1 MPVNLDWVSQIA
13 QPVKPVDPLQMQMQA
28 IALQNA
34 QLQQQ
39 EMLQNIDKAKRAQ
52 QTAEAWQ
59 QDVIKVRD
67 AMKSMLD
74 KNGTLS
80 AQAQTQLLS
89 LVSPQSQMAMQ
100 DFFTQ
105 FNKDQIA
112 LAKETA
118 DIASKSVDTATK
130 LNQLKQIK
138 LVNMASGLLPI
149 NDTDLPAAFKA
160 AFGHAQEEMGWSDQD
175 AVNALASMTDQNG
188 QITAPGIRA
197 ALETIV
203 ARDPQMATAITSQT
217 TKRVEAKKE
226 TTRQNVAEIYSG
238 IVGGTI
244 NQSNWAQ
251 QSQKLIDA
259 GVNPASI
266 PTKMPS
272 AEWVLS
278 LGMTPEEILQG
289 ADRAKNRKLETDRI
303 EIERQRNRIND
314 IQRDDQRR
322 QSSYQWESG
331 QIENLEK
338 GLRSQ
343 YDNIQQALSDLVG
356 GKADGVIAPAILKAM
371 VAGQGVRITNPEIN
385 GLLGTRN
392 ALGDIE
398 VLLNRVVGDKNFK
411 LSADQRTQLGEVLQD
426 ALKRASGKLSQT
438 IAARKSLSNP
448 DIPIAEQRKIVDGL
462 RESMYR
468 TPASA
473 AEQLFGRPG
482 GNQ

>member
-28 IALQNA
+28 ITLQNA

-118 DIASKSVDTATK
+118 DTASKSAETATK
-130 LNQLKQIK
+130 LDQLKQGK

-149 NDTDLPAAFKA
+149 NDKDLPAAFKA

-175 AVNALASMTDQNG
+175 AVNALASMTDENG

-203 ARDPQMATAITSQT
+203 ARNPQMATAITSQA
-217 TKRVEAKKE
+217 TKRGEAQKE
-226 TTRQNVAEIYSG
+226 TTRKDVAEIYSG
-238 IVGGTI
+238 ILGGTI
-244 NQSNWAQ
+244 NQSNWPQ
-251 QSQKLIDA
+251 QSRRLIDA

-266 PTKMPS
+266 PTKLPS

-289 ADRAKNRKLETDRI
+289 ADRAKNRKLEADRI
-303 EIERQRNRIND
+303 DVERQRNKIND

-322 QSSYQWESG
+322 QASYQWESG
-331 QIENLEK
+331 QVENLEK
-338 GLRSQ
+338 GVRSQ
-343 YDNIQQALSDLVG
+343 YDNLQQALSDLVG

-392 ALGDIE
+392 VLGDIE
-398 VLLNRVVGDKNFK
+398 VLLNKVVGDKNFK
-411 LSADQRTQLGEVLQD
+411 LSADQRAQLGEVLQD
-426 ALKRASGKLSQT
+426 ALKRASSKLSQT

-448 DIPIAEQRKIVDGL
+448 NISIADQRKIVDGL
-462 RESMYR
+462 RESMYG

-473 AEQLFGRPG
+473 AAQRFGPAG